1 MMNAMIEAQE
11 ITRETGQVLTVFTV
25 DQQLYRVIVNVKWV
39 YTELFHSFI
48 RRLACLT
55 SFVGCV
61 CVLMANSVL
70 RVRGISM
77 SDAISHFISSFL
89 IRWNVSWCIQ
99 WVSILGCSQV
109 KSGECH
115 VLSKTILG

>member
-1 MMNAMIEAQE
+1 MPQTSYESCVTPLIGMVPSDPATMMNAMIEAQE

-39 YTELFHSFI
+39 YPELFHSFI

-77 SDAISHFISSFL
+77 SDAISPFISFF
-89 IRWNVSWCIQ
+89 
-99 WVSILGCSQV
+99 
-109 KSGECH
+109 
-115 VLSKTILG
+115 